1 MDDCSHIRHRRFRLD
16 QLSLRDI
23 GKPSWDAN
31 RSRETRLRVQ
41 VLSWRQFDV
50 PAPPRPA
57 CRSRPR
63 SVGTRPHVSVP
74 AQKNLAISLCARRR
88 WRVPLPVGDWR
99 ITGKRSHHEP
109 RDQDEGRYDNEGHDE
124 ESHVLTSCLGFS
136 RRFAPGEAI
145 RTEAGRLYRS
155 RSTSKARNPNAQA
168 RDERRRAERRS
179 QGAADKRLLRGDRAA
194 PSATFPDRAIGQRYA
209 TAAKNA
215 LSIEVPTMWN
225 AFRYLPD
232 ASNGGRTPRLRRELQ
247 VEAGSTRRGTSS
259 SVTKP
264 GDQTSQRVE
273 NAVTP

>member
-1 MDDCSHIRHRRFRLD
+1 MIAHIFAIADFDSISSRFGTSGGPLGT
-16 QLSLRDI
+16 QTEVE
-23 GKPSWDAN
+23 G
-31 RSRETRLRVQ
+31 TRLRVQ

-63 SVGTRPHVSVP
+63 SVGTRPHVYVP
-74 AQKNLAISLCARRR
+74 AQKNLAISLCACRR
-88 WRVPLPVGDWR
+88 WSVPLPLGDWR

-247 VEAGSTRRGTSS
+247 VEAGSTRRGASS